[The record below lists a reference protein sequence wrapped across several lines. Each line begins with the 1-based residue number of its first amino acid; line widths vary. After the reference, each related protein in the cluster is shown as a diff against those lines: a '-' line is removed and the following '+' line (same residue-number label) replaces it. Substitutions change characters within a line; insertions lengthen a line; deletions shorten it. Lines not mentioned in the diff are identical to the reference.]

1 MRSSALACAVCLVA
15 ATAIWAPGAALADVV
30 QFRLSAPQRH
40 PGVQVTRIAYLK
52 LEGRTLVVL
61 REMRPQIV
69 TQGRGDQ
76 SLGLSLPGAPDAVE
90 VDFAIPSGS
99 GAPTTLSIP
108 PGQFA
113 LGKTYFLPAPSPGGS
128 VGPQPGDAATD
139 ASIRITGPLSRR
151 P

>member
-1 MRSSALACAVCLVA
+1 VA
-15 ATAIWAPGAALADVV
+15 ATALWAPGAALAEVV

-52 LEGRTLVVL
+52 LQGTTLSVI

-76 SLGLSLPGAPDAVE
+76 ILGISLPRAPDALE

-108 PGQFA
+108 PGQFS
-113 LGKTYFLPAPSPGGS
+113 LGKTYFLPAPSPGGT
-128 VGPQPGDAATD
+128 VGPQPGNAATD
-139 ASIRITGPLSRR
+139 VSIRISGPMPRR
-151 P
+151 E